1 MSARACADKLA
12 RCDLHCHYLPAVDDG
27 VRTAQDGVALC
38 RGLAALGYST
48 VVATPH
54 MRPGMFDNEKPQLM
68 AAFAAFSKEHAAL
81 DGMPELGLAAEH
93 FCDDVFF
100 ARFEAGAT
108 LPYPGGHAALIEF
121 APERLPLGLTERF
134 FRLQV
139 RGVRPVIAHPERYM
153 PVWKSSDA
161 LGALVERG
169 ALALLDVMALV
180 SKYGRK
186 PQRTAEELLESDLY
200 FAACTDSH
208 SVEDLE
214 HVERGIERLTR
225 LVGAEHAH
233 ALLSEHPRQILAGTV
248 QD

>member
-1 MSARACADKLA
+1 MSAAGVVG

-27 VRTAQDGVALC
+27 VRSAEDGRALC

-68 AAFAAFSKEHAAL
+68 AAYDVFHQEHAGAE
-81 DGMPELGLAAEH
+81 GMPELGLAAEH
-93 FCDDVFF
+93 FCDEMFF
-100 ARFEAGAT
+100 TRLDAGMA

-121 APERLPLGLTERF
+121 ATERLPLGLAERF
-134 FRLQV
+134 FRMQV

-153 PVWKSSDA
+153 PVWKDSGVLAD
-161 LGALVERG
+161 LVERG
-169 ALALLDVMALV
+169 ALALLDLMALV
-180 SKYGRK
+180 GKYGRR
-186 PQRTAEELLESDLY
+186 PQRAAEDLLEEELY

-208 SVEDLE
+208 RVDDLE
-214 HVERGIERLTR
+214 LVARSILRLEA
-225 LVGAEHAH
+225 LVGANATRI
-233 ALLSEHPRQILAGTV
+233 LLADHPRRILDGTM